1 MIGQACLSSKILGQ
15 GVELIRSV
23 VLGGKEEAVSRRR
36 DCAWQAGQDWGRL
49 GDWPAA
55 RKQRRHCQGQ
65 LPPPLPPCPLLA
77 SPPPPSPLLASTPPL
92 LQASE
97 PAPHFLQVGFQIE
110 VSMELISFVQGQDL
124 SSSQY
129 FNYII
134 LLLLFQRKLLPLKS
148 LSAA

>member
-1 MIGQACLSSKILGQ
+1 MIVQACLSLNILGQ

-65 LPPPLPPCPLLA
+65 LPPPLPPC
-77 SPPPPSPLLASTPPL
+77 PLLASTPPL